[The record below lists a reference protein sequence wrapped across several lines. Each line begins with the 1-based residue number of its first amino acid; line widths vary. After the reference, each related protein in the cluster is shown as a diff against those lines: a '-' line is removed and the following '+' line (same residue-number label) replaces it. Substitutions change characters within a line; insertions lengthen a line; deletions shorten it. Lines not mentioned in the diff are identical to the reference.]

1 MGREERTCAGTQ
13 SAAHLPGDEE
23 QPLAVGCGLV
33 GSTAVLG
40 AQLGWADRLSPL
52 PTEHG
57 QARQEGL
64 WVCQDPHPAAPGGA
78 AAHAAGML
86 LLQVRALGW
95 GMALCV
101 LTASR
106 SGGGGGK
113 GRDLWQGD
121 GKEVDFQS
129 NRVVKCS
136 FKLCFNCLD
145 CENQMY

>member
-86 LLQVRALGW
+86 LLQYQKLSLQNEPASSEEPFGFPIVRGH
-95 GMALCV
+95 
-101 LTASR
+101 
-106 SGGGGGK
+106 
-113 GRDLWQGD
+113 
-121 GKEVDFQS
+121 DFQGRQLADGELLAGS
-129 NRVVKCS
+129 R
-136 FKLCFNCLD
+136 
-145 CENQMY
+145 EH

>member
-40 AQLGWADRLSPL
+40 AQLGWADCLSPL

-57 QARQEGL
+57 QDWQEGL

-95 GMALCV
+95 GTALCV

-106 SGGGGGK
+106 RGGGVARGETC
-113 GRDLWQGD
+113 GR
-121 GKEVDFQS
+121 EME
-129 NRVVKCS
+129 RR
-136 FKLCFNCLD
+136 
-145 CENQMY
+145 